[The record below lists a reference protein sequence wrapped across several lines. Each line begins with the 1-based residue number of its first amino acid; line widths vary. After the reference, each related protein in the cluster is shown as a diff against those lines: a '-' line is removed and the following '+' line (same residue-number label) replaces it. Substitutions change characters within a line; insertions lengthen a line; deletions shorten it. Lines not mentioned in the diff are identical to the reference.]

1 MLPTLELGK
10 KMFWEMLGSGEDLV
24 MHNVGYTQ
32 ETMAD
37 QSKCILVSVMAHS
50 SCELKCR
57 SLTSVLKYC

>member
-10 KMFWEMLGSGEDLV
+10 KMIWEMLGSGEDLV

-37 QSKCILVSVMAHS
+37 QSKCILV
-50 SCELKCR
+50 KCHGA
-57 SLTSVLKYC
+57 LIL